1 MQIWR
6 LVVLA
11 VATAAL
17 SFSNIAC
24 LAWYANEY
32 DLIYAS
38 LLNTRYVKRL
48 NIVGKAV
55 VLIITFPFTIFTLGF
70 YVMSNILYWV
80 LFGFTFV
87 FSKDRR
93 AVIQEHKEHMK
104 DTSWYNRLSMMW

>member
-24 LAWYANEY
+24 LALYANEY

-87 FSKDRR
+87 FSKDRK

-104 DTSWYNRLSMMW
+104 DTSWYNRLSMM